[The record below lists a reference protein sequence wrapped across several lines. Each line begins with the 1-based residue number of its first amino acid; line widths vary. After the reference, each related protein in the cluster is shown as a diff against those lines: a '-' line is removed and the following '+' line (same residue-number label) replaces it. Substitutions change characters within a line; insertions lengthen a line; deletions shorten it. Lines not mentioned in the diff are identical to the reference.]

1 MTTTSHQ
8 KSGAA
13 IAISAAL
20 GSAIGLMTGYVSRP
34 SAVGIAIIG
43 IVIGTGVARGMFSP
57 APNSK
62 H

>member
-13 IAISAAL
+13 IAI
-20 GSAIGLMTGYVSRP
+20 SAIGLMTGYVSRP

>member
-1 MTTTSHQ
+1 MTITSHQ

-13 IAISAAL
+13 IAILAAL
-20 GSAIGLMTGYVSRP
+20 GSVIGLVTGYLSRP

-43 IVIGTGVARGMFSP
+43 IVIGTGVARGVFSP
-57 APNSK
+57 APTSK